1 MFNPLIGRRAF
12 LKLTAAGMVGPDW
25 SYSGAAGPTRW
36 ADLSASYHTCR
47 DGQRQSPVDIDIGT
61 AVEAPVAF
69 NYRPMPIDLD
79 NNGRTVQQTDH
90 GRCSLT
96 LNGIDYGLLQFH
108 VHTPSEHTHRGRHYP
123 MELHLVHRS
132 PQDLAVVSVWIKPGS
147 EQPELARLAGWL
159 PPPGQRRRSAVQVNP
174 ALLLPTE
181 RRLVQYSGSLTT
193 PPCSENVTWLVMA
206 IPIEASLAQIETFH
220 RRLGNNA
227 RPLQR
232 TSERI
237 SDL

>member
-1 MFNPLIGRRAF
+1 MFSPLIGRRAC
-12 LKLTAAGMVGPDW
+12 LKLIAASVMGPDW
-25 SYSGAAGPTRW
+25 SYSGDAGPSRW
-36 ADLSASYHTCR
+36 AELSARYHTCG
-47 DGQRQSPVDIDIGT
+47 DGQRQSPVDIDIST

-69 NYRPMPIDLD
+69 NYRPIPIDLG

-90 GRCSLT
+90 GRCHLT
-96 LNGIDYGLLQFH
+96 LNGTDYGLLQFH

-132 PQDLAVVSVWIKPGS
+132 SQDLTVVSVWIMPGA
-147 EQPELARLAGWL
+147 EQPELARLARLL
-159 PPPGQRRRSAVQVNP
+159 PPPGQTSRSAVRINP
-174 ALLLPTE
+174 ELLLPTD

-206 IPIEASLAQIETFH
+206 TPIEASLAQIETFH

-232 TSERI
+232 TS
-237 SDL
+237 DT